1 MKGEEE
7 GERATKATCKWKEP
21 LRKKM
26 VFKSFGFLFRVFFS
40 LILCSLSIFLSQ
52 VSQCISKPCPISQ
65 AMLYFLRTI
74 AMVLRNLLLFLF
86 NP

>member
-1 MKGEEE
+1 MK
-7 GERATKATCKWKEP
+7 EREQQKRRAGGRSLWGKESV
-21 LRKKM
+21 L
-26 VFKSFGFLFRVFFS
+26 KSFDCLFRVFFS

-52 VSQCISKPCPISQ
+52 VSQCISKPCPTSQ

-74 AMVLRNLLLFLF
+74 AMVLRNLLLYLF